1 MTNSQKTFCVKAFV
15 VCSLTF
21 PLKGFLALNEPGQV
35 ASSLVLLHFSSTL
48 KSIHLWVFQLACSFS
63 CAFCFLLFLKIFYT
77 LNISN
82 LSMYAFLKSV
92 VGLGI
97 CS

>member
-15 VCSLTF
+15 VCFLTF

-48 KSIHLWVFQLACSFS
+48 KIHSFMGLPT
-63 CAFCFLLFLKIFYT
+63 CMFFFLCFLLSSL
-77 LNISN
+77 SQN
-82 LSMYAFLKSV
+82 LLHFEHF
-92 VGLGI
+92 
-97 CS
+97 